1 MHNCCKCSNSI
12 FPLVLDFLSVIFCVF
27 VSISCAF
34 QTFVAHTFD
43 KKMDDVRE
51 LFVARRGVVEVVVER
66 DYSNRR
72 TLEDLY
78 DVQRWDEINN
88 DYCQKRFGKEV

>member
-1 MHNCCKCSNSI
+1 MFKFNLSLSLRLSFCNFLCFCLHFLCFSDFCSTH
-12 FPLVLDFLSVIFCVF
+12 F
-27 VSISCAF
+27 
-34 QTFVAHTFD
+34 FVAHTFD

-78 DVQRWDEINN
+78 DVQRWEEINN
-88 DYCQKRFGKEV
+88 DYCQKHFGKEV